1 LEEARIMRRSI
12 ASFVLMALTV
22 FAVASIMMRSAR
34 ADIVVF
40 TAQLL
45 ASNEVP
51 PVSNADANAFGQVRV
66 TLDTATNTFQFEWSV
81 NNVASTNIIL
91 SHIHEGAAGANGP
104 VRVDSLISPASPVPV
119 VNGGA
124 VFSRSNLSGPADVV
138 TRLLANP
145 AGFYFNIHSNL
156 NPGGVVRGQLI
167 RQAAGPTSGVPTL
180 SEWGAILMG
189 LLIIAACV
197 FFLASRKTSVALAG
211 AAQSPVAQGPTNA
224 IDWRLLAKV
233 TLYVEAAIG
242 LALVALSATPVDV
255 AGAITSGLVV
265 AFIIHL
271 LIGGARRR

>member
-1 LEEARIMRRSI
+1 MRRSI
-12 ASFVLMALTV
+12 ASFILMALTV
-22 FAVASIMMRSAR
+22 VTVASIMMRSAR

-51 PVSNADANAFGQVRV
+51 PVSTADANAFGQVRV
-66 TLDTATNTFQFEWSV
+66 TLDTATNNFQFEWSV
-81 NNVASTNIIL
+81 NQVASPAIIL
-91 SHIHEGAAGANGP
+91 SHIHEGAAGTNGP

-124 VFSRSNLSGPADVV
+124 VFSRSNLPGPADVV

-145 AGFYFNIHSNL
+145 AGFYFNIHSTL
-156 NPGGVVRGQLI
+156 NPGGVVRGQLV

-197 FFLASRKTSVALAG
+197 FFLAGRSKTSMALAG
-211 AAQSPVAQGPTNA
+211 AAPSPVAHGPTKA

-233 TLYVEAAIG
+233 TLYVEAAIV
-242 LALVALSATPVDV
+242 LALIALSATAVDI
-255 AGAITSGLVV
+255 AGAVTSGLVV